1 MDYNIHPMK
10 EEQIIKASL
19 MAGLITR
26 RLYTQSTTWE
36 TDTLNAWTQEH
47 ADNKS
52 LVDEL
57 TDPNK
62 LDQQLNSFN
71 KFKAVIRLKKINQRL
86 FGNKKDLTNS

>member
-1 MDYNIHPMK
+1 MK

-26 RLYTQSTTWE
+26 RLYTQPTDLE
-36 TDTLNAWTQEH
+36 ADTLNAWAQEH
-47 ADNKS
+47 TDNKL

-57 TDPNK
+57 ADPNK
-62 LDQQLNSFN
+62 LDQQLTSFY
-71 KFKAVIRLKKINQRL
+71 KFRAVIRLKKINQRL